1 MGKTFTEIKEL
12 HQIFIE
18 NQKMFFVSTAPRQGR
33 INLSPKGMDS
43 FRVREPNRVA
53 WLNLTGSANETA
65 AHLMED
71 TRMTVMFC
79 SFEEDPMILRL
90 YGQARALHPRDGDWR
105 ELRSLFPEQAGV
117 RQMIDMEV
125 DLVHTSCGYGVP
137 RYEYVGERPL
147 LNDWLE
153 KKGEAGIREYWE
165 SKNALS
171 LDGKPTGIR

>member
-18 NQKMFFVSTAPRQGR
+18 NQKMFFVSTAPRKGR

-43 FRVREPNRVA
+43 FRVGGANRVI

-65 AHLMED
+65 AHLIED
-71 TRMTVMFC
+71 ARMTVMFC
-79 SFEEDPMILRL
+79 SFEQDPMILRL
-90 YGQARALHPRDGDWR
+90 YGQARAVHPRDEEWQQ
-105 ELRSLFPEQAGV
+105 LLSLFPKQAGV
-117 RQMIDMEV
+117 RQVIVMDV

-137 RYEYVGERPL
+137 LYEYRGERPL

-153 KKGEAGIREYWE
+153 KKGEDGIRDYWE
-165 SKNALS
+165 SKNSIS

>member
-18 NQKMFFVSTAPRQGR
+18 NQKIFFVSTAPRKGR
-33 INLSPKGMDS
+33 INLSPKGMGG
-43 FRVREPNRVA
+43 FRVMDSNRVV

-71 TRMTVMFC
+71 RRMTVMFC
-79 SFEEDPMILRL
+79 SFEQDPMILRL
-90 YGQARALHPRDGDWR
+90 YGEARAVHPRNEEWH
-105 ELRSLFPEQAGV
+105 ELLSLFPEQAGV
-117 RQMIDMEV
+117 RQVIVMDV

-137 RYEYVGERPL
+137 LFDYQGERSL

-153 KKGEAGIREYWE
+153 RKGEDGIRDYWE
-165 SKNALS
+165 NRNAIS

>member
-18 NQKMFFVSTAPRQGR
+18 NQKMFFVSTAPRKGR

-43 FRVREPNRVA
+43 FRVEGPNRVV

-65 AHLMED
+65 AHLIED
-71 TRMTVMFC
+71 RRMTVMFC
-79 SFEEDPMILRL
+79 SFEQDPMILRL
-90 YGQARALHPRDGDWR
+90 YGQARAVHPRDEEWH
-105 ELRSLFPEQAGV
+105 ELLSLFPKQAGV
-117 RQMIDMEV
+117 RQVIEMDV

-137 RYEYVGERPL
+137 LYEYQGERSL

-153 KKGEAGIREYWE
+153 KKGEDGIRDYWE
-165 SKNALS
+165 SKNSVS